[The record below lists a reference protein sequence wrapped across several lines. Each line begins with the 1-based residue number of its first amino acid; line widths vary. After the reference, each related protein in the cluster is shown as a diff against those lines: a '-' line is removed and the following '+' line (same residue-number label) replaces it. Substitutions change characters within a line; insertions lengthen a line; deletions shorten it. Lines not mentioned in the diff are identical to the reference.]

1 MRDLLSKPKIVGSGE
16 NSATS
21 LTVGSGQDTEKNKI
35 LAFVNDEICSSILDV
50 SFLRLL
56 KKEKINPGTS
66 LSVGTLELWSDDFEG
81 KGDFGQYRSRLVY
94 SCGSFSNFFS
104 HCFMFPNEYNLLMS
118 KRKKI

>member
-16 NSATS
+16 NSANN

-35 LAFVNDEICSSILDV
+35 LAFVNDDICSSILDV
-50 SFLRLL
+50 SFQRLL

-81 KGDFGQYRSRLVY
+81 KGDFGQYRSRLVC
-94 SCGSFSNFFS
+94 SCGSLQFFTLLCFFS
-104 HCFMFPNEYNLLMS
+104 
-118 KRKKI
+118 